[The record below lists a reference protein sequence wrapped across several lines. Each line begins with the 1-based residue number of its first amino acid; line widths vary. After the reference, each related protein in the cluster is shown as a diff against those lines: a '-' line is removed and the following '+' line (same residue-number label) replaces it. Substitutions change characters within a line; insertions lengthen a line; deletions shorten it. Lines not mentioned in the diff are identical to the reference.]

1 MSADLPYKPELLAR
15 FTETV
20 AQYRREHGQGIDA
33 ARLATGLL
41 NNGIGLIDTARR
53 AFLVDLDVYQGSQ
66 QRLRDLEARLAEK
79 EVQLAHAG
87 LYGIT
92 LRMMRDRDVRN
103 GSLPE
108 WYRTVID
115 EALTMGEPRTE
126 VQEQQANTEPTAAPD
141 CAPPSSN

>member
-1 MSADLPYKPELLAR
+1 VSADLPYAPELLAR

-41 NNGIGLIDTARR
+41 NNGIGLVDTARR

-66 QRLRDLEARLAEK
+66 QRLRDLETRLAEK
-79 EVQLAHAG
+79 EVQLAQAD
-87 LYGIT
+87 LYAIT
-92 LRMMRDRDVRN
+92 LRMMRDRDERN

-115 EALTMGEPRTE
+115 EAL
-126 VQEQQANTEPTAAPD
+126 PT
-141 CAPPSSN
+141 PPSEETTS